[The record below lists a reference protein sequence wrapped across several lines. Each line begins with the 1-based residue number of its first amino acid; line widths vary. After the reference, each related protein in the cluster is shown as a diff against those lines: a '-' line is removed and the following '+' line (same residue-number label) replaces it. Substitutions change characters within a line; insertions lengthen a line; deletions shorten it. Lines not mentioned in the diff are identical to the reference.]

1 LRRPERGSELR
12 LGDTHVLASKR
23 APGSGVVNRAPHPYL
38 SGAMI
43 MSPQQPG
50 GVSLPN
56 WSTPPGGRPPFA
68 FLSAVRASGLPDG
81 VGSEGA
87 ATAVFCALE
96 QRLPPALGTRFQA
109 MLPEELRELFRRC
122 GPTHALPADGFGKD
136 EFMRRVGEHL
146 AIAPADAEEVTRSVF
161 VALQQTLPSRD
172 AGVALARLLPADLTA
187 LWDDD
192 DAIAAAGAGA
202 SLPVP

>member
-1 LRRPERGSELR
+1 
-12 LGDTHVLASKR
+12 
-23 APGSGVVNRAPHPYL
+23 
-38 SGAMI
+38 MI
-43 MSPQQPG
+43 MTSHQPG
-50 GVSLPN
+50 AATALPN
-56 WSTPPGGRPPFA
+56 WSTPPGVRPPFA
-68 FLSAVRASGLPDG
+68 FLSAIRASGLPDG
-81 VGSEGA
+81 VGADGA

-109 MLPEELRELFRRC
+109 MLPEELRDLFRRC

-146 AIAPADAEEVTRSVF
+146 DIAPADAEEVTRSVF
-161 VALQQTLPSRD
+161 VALQQTLPSRA
-172 AGVALARLLPADLTA
+172 AGAALARMLPADLTA

-192 DAIAAAGAGA
+192 EAIAAAGAEA